1 MESIPETQIS
11 VKEILEVMLV
21 EFWAYCIDNYEK
33 NVLVYTEEHLLN
45 KKILSNLLWN
55 YRK

>member
-45 KKILSNLLWN
+45 KKKS
-55 YRK
+55 K